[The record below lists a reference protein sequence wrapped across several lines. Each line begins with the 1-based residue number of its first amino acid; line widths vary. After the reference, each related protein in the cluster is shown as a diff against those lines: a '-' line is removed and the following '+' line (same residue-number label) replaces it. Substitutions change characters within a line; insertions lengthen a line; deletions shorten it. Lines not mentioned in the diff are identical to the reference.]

1 MDKGRPAGT
10 IDPGRKINALASVP
24 VCVCVWRLSLFRFRF
39 QLGFQEKIEQ
49 EKGNL
54 KIPYSVVLGD
64 FIARLSFRL
73 QFRSHGVK
81 SSALALGK
89 QGENRFRN
97 KKQRLRS

>member
-10 IDPGRKINALASVP
+10 IDPGRKINALASVS
-24 VCVCVWRLSLFRFRF
+24 VCVWRLSLFRFRF
-39 QLGFQEKIEQ
+39 QLGFQEKIEKQ
-49 EKGNL
+49 KGNP
-54 KIPYSVVLGD
+54 KIPYSVFLEILLPVL
-64 FIARLSFRL
+64 FRR

-97 KKQRLRS
+97 KNNV